1 MNEYD
6 ESEVI
11 KLMDKSDMNVFLLLK
26 YNVERS
32 LTQITTH
39 YSDWQEDDHDSLY
52 YFDYNNQIWGLN
64 I

>member
-39 YSDWQEDDHDSLY
+39 YSD
-52 YFDYNNQIWGLN
+52 
-64 I
+64 